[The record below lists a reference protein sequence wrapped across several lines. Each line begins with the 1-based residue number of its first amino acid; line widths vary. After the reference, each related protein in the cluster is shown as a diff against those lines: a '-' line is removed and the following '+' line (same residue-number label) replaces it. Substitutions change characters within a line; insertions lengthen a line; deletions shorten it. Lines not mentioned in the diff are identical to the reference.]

1 MKLCRTPTAAEIGPS
16 PAAAAAEFAW
26 LKLRLTLAM
35 TLVMMMTLAMASA
48 VAAQPSAGEPGQDL
62 SAVVTQYCV
71 ACHNSRTLAG
81 NLAFDEIDTVDLAAN
96 AAIWEQ
102 VIIKLRARE
111 MPPPRRPRPDEAA
124 YDALIAHLETELDRA
139 AAAAPRAGRPALHR
153 LNRTEYQNVV
163 RDLLGVE
170 IDARA
175 LLPAENQAYGFD
187 NIADLLTFSP
197 GLLERYLSAAR
208 LVSRMAVGDP
218 TIQPD
223 VYHYSVPTSVRQD
236 GRMSD
241 DLPFGSQGGMAF
253 RYQFPAAG
261 EYLLRV
267 YLQQPSPLVGQQVDL
282 RLDGELIA
290 TPTLRPDMTGDTV
303 AVLPKAAEVRLTT
316 TAGPR
321 MITATASRR
330 APAVEGLLP
339 KRLPMELFTVGDAE
353 VERRANGIVAAEIE
367 GPFNSYQET
376 GSDARRRLFICEPTS
391 PADEA
396 PCAFGILERLAER
409 AYRRPVS
416 RDDVEPLLRFYG
428 EGREFG
434 GFEAGIQ
441 RAVEALL
448 VDPKFLFRIE
458 RDPPDVQPGANYRVS
473 DLELASRL
481 SFFLWSSMPDDELR
495 ILAADGQL
503 SDPAV
508 LDQQVRRML
517 ADDRASALVDNFAA
531 QWLFLRNLRTV
542 APDRNRF
549 PDFDGNL
556 REALEQEV
564 VLFVESQIRED
575 RGLVEL
581 LTADYT
587 YVNERLARHYG
598 IPNIAGNHM
607 RRVTLENE
615 ARHGLLGK
623 AGILT
628 VTSYAHRTSPVIRGK
643 WILENI
649 LGAPP
654 PPPPPNVPAL
664 EENDG
669 TKEPKTMR
677 ELLSQHRANPVC
689 ASCHSKMDPLGFA
702 VEKFDAIGKYRE
714 LDAGEPIDDS
724 GQLPDGSEFA
734 GVAELNRVLAARGD
748 EFVTMLTGK
757 LLTYAMGRGADH
769 HDMPTVRAIMR
780 DAEPDYRWSSIV
792 LGITKS
798 LPFQMRTAAARETDE

>member
-1 MKLCRTPTAAEIGPS
+1 MPADSERCLPPTAA
-16 PAAAAAEFAW
+16 AAGLAW
-26 LKLRLTLAM
+26 LTVTLALTMTMTM
-35 TLVMMMTLAMASA
+35 TLTLAMASS
-48 VAAQPSAGEPGQDL
+48 VAAQPSAEEPAAGEPAQDL
-62 SAVVTQYCV
+62 GAVVGQYCV

-81 NLAFDEIDTVDLAAN
+81 NLAFDEIDTVDLSAN
-96 AAIWEQ
+96 ADIWEQ

-111 MPPPRRPRPDEAA
+111 MPPPLRPRPDEAG
-124 YDALIAHLETELDRA
+124 YDALIAHLETTLDRA
-139 AAAAPRAGRPALHR
+139 AAAAPRAGRPAMHR

-170 IDARA
+170 IDARV

-290 TPTLRPDMTGDTV
+290 TPTLIPDMTGETV
-303 AVLPKAAEVRLTT
+303 AVLPTAAEVRFATS
-316 TAGPR
+316 AGPR
-321 MITATASRR
+321 LITATASRR

-339 KRLPMELFTVGDAE
+339 KRLPVEIFSSGDQE

-376 GSDARRRLFICEPTS
+376 KSDARRRLFICEPTS

-396 PCAFGILERLAER
+396 PCAYGILETLAER

-416 RDDVEPLLRFYG
+416 RDDLEPLLRFYG
-428 EGREFG
+428 EGRAAG

-458 RDPPDVQPGANYRVS
+458 RDPSDVKPGTIYRLT

-481 SFFLWSSMPDDELR
+481 SFFLWSTMPDDELR
-495 ILAADGQL
+495 TLAADGQL

-508 LDQQVRRML
+508 LEQQVRRML
-517 ADDRASALVDNFAA
+517 ADDRATSLVDNFAA

-556 REALEQEV
+556 REAMEQEV
-564 VLFVESQIRED
+564 VLWVESQIRED

-598 IPNIAGNHM
+598 IPNISGNHM

-654 PPPPPNVPAL
+654 PPPPPDVPPL

-669 TKEPKTMR
+669 TKDPKTIR

-689 ASCHSKMDPLGFA
+689 ASCHAKMDPLGFA

-724 GQLPDGSEFA
+724 GQLPDGSEFT
-734 GVAELNRVLAARGD
+734 GLAELNRVLETRGD

-757 LLTYAMGRGADH
+757 LLTYAMGRGTDH

-780 DAEPDYRWSSIV
+780 EAAPDYRWSSII

-798 LPFQMRTAAARETDE
+798 MPFQMRTAVAGETNQ

>member
-1 MKLCRTPTAAEIGPS
+1 MRPCRTPTDSEIGP
-16 PAAAAAEFAW
+16 PPTAAAAVLAW
-26 LKLRLTLAM
+26 LTLTV
-35 TLVMMMTLAMASA
+35 TLTMTLASP
-48 VAAQPSAGEPGQDL
+48 VAAQPAAGDPAQDL
-62 SAVVTQYCV
+62 GAVVGQYCV

-81 NLAFDEIDTVDLAAN
+81 NLAFDEIDTVDLSAN
-96 AAIWEQ
+96 ADIWEQ

-111 MPPPRRPRPDEAA
+111 MPPPRRPRPDEAG
-124 YDALIAHLETELDRA
+124 YDALIAHLETALDRA
-139 AAAAPRAGRPALHR
+139 AAAAPRAGRPAMHR

-170 IDARA
+170 IDARV

-290 TPTLRPDMTGDTV
+290 TPTLIPDMTGETV
-303 AVLPKAAEVRLTT
+303 AVLPTAAEVRFATS
-316 TAGPR
+316 AGPR
-321 MITATASRR
+321 LITATASRR

-339 KRLPMELFTVGDAE
+339 KRLPVDIFSSGDQE

-376 GSDARRRLFICEPTS
+376 KSDARRRLFICEPTS

-396 PCAFGILERLAER
+396 PCAYGILETLAER

-416 RDDVEPLLRFYG
+416 RDDLEPLLRFYG
-428 EGREFG
+428 EGRAAG

-458 RDPPDVQPGANYRVS
+458 RDPSDVEPGTIYRLT

-481 SFFLWSSMPDDELR
+481 SFFLWSTMPDDELR
-495 ILAADGQL
+495 TLAADGQL

-508 LDQQVRRML
+508 LEQQVRRML
-517 ADDRASALVDNFAA
+517 ADDRATSLVDNFAA

-556 REALEQEV
+556 REAMEQEV
-564 VLFVESQIRED
+564 VLWVESQIRED

-598 IPNIAGNHM
+598 IPNISGNHM

-654 PPPPPNVPAL
+654 PPPPPDVPPL

-669 TKEPKTMR
+669 TKDPKTIR

-689 ASCHSKMDPLGFA
+689 ASCHAKMDPLGFA
-702 VEKFDAIGKYRE
+702 LEKFDAIGKYRE

-724 GQLPDGSEFA
+724 GQLPDGSEFT
-734 GVAELNRVLAARGD
+734 GLAELNRVLETRGD
-748 EFVTMLTGK
+748 EFITMLTGK
-757 LLTYAMGRGADH
+757 LLTYAMGRGTDH

-780 DAEPDYRWSSIV
+780 EAAPDYRWSSII

-798 LPFQMRTAAARETDE
+798 MPFQMRTAVAGETNQ

>member
-1 MKLCRTPTAAEIGPS
+1 MPADSERCLPPTAA
-16 PAAAAAEFAW
+16 AAGLAW
-26 LKLRLTLAM
+26 LTVTLALTMTM
-35 TLVMMMTLAMASA
+35 TLTLAMASS
-48 VAAQPSAGEPGQDL
+48 VAAQPSAEEPAAGEPAQDL
-62 SAVVTQYCV
+62 GAVVGQYCV

-81 NLAFDEIDTVDLAAN
+81 NLAFDEIDTVDLSAN
-96 AAIWEQ
+96 ADIWEQ

-111 MPPPRRPRPDEAA
+111 MPPPRRPRPDEAG
-124 YDALIAHLETELDRA
+124 YDALIAHLETTLDRA

-170 IDARA
+170 IDARV

-290 TPTLRPDMTGDTV
+290 TPTLIPDMTGETV
-303 AVLPKAAEVRLTT
+303 AVLPTAAEVRFATS
-316 TAGPR
+316 AGPR
-321 MITATASRR
+321 LITAAASRR

-339 KRLPMELFTVGDAE
+339 KRLPVEIFSSGDQE

-376 GSDARRRLFICEPTS
+376 ESDARRRLFICEPTS

-396 PCAFGILERLAER
+396 PCAYGILETLAER

-416 RDDVEPLLRFYG
+416 RDDLEPLLRFYG
-428 EGREFG
+428 EGRAAG

-458 RDPPDVQPGANYRVS
+458 RDPSDVKPGTIYRLT

-481 SFFLWSSMPDDELR
+481 SFFLWSTMPDDELR
-495 ILAADGQL
+495 TLAADGQL

-508 LDQQVRRML
+508 LEQQVLRMF
-517 ADDRASALVDNFAA
+517 ADDRATSLVDNFAA

-542 APDRNRF
+542 APDRNSF

-556 REALEQEV
+556 REAMEQEV
-564 VLFVESQIRED
+564 VLWVESQIRED

-598 IPNIAGNHM
+598 IPNISGNHM

-654 PPPPPNVPAL
+654 PPPPPDVPPL

-669 TKEPKTMR
+669 TQDPKTIR

-689 ASCHSKMDPLGFA
+689 ASCHAKMDPLGFA

-724 GQLPDGSEFA
+724 GQLPDGSEFT
-734 GVAELNRVLAARGD
+734 GLAELNRVLETRGD

-757 LLTYAMGRGADH
+757 LLTYAMGRGTDH

-780 DAEPDYRWSSIV
+780 EAAPDYRWSSII

-798 LPFQMRTAAARETDE
+798 MPFQMRTAVAGETNQ

>member
-1 MKLCRTPTAAEIGPS
+1 MRPCRTPTDSEIGP
-16 PAAAAAEFAW
+16 PPTAAAAVLAW
-26 LKLRLTLAM
+26 LTLTV
-35 TLVMMMTLAMASA
+35 TLTMTLASP
-48 VAAQPSAGEPGQDL
+48 VAGQPAAGDPAQDL
-62 SAVVTQYCV
+62 GAVVGQYCV

-81 NLAFDEIDTVDLAAN
+81 NLAFDEIDTVDLSAN
-96 AAIWEQ
+96 ADIWEQ

-111 MPPPRRPRPDEAA
+111 MPPPRRPRPDEAG
-124 YDALIAHLETELDRA
+124 YDALIAHLETALDRA
-139 AAAAPRAGRPALHR
+139 AAAAPRAGRPAMHR

-170 IDARA
+170 IDARV

-290 TPTLRPDMTGDTV
+290 TPTLIPDMTGETV
-303 AVLPKAAEVRLTT
+303 AVLPTAAEVRFATS
-316 TAGPR
+316 AGPR
-321 MITATASRR
+321 LITATASRR

-339 KRLPMELFTVGDAE
+339 KRLPVDIFSSGDQE

-376 GSDARRRLFICEPTS
+376 KSDARRRLFICEPTS

-396 PCAFGILERLAER
+396 PCAYGILETLAER

-416 RDDVEPLLRFYG
+416 RDDLEPLLRFYG
-428 EGREFG
+428 EGRAAG

-458 RDPPDVQPGANYRVS
+458 RDPSDVEPGTIYRLT

-481 SFFLWSSMPDDELR
+481 SFFLWSTMPDDELR
-495 ILAADGQL
+495 TLAADGQL

-508 LDQQVRRML
+508 LEQQVRRML
-517 ADDRASALVDNFAA
+517 ADDRATSLVDNFAA

-556 REALEQEV
+556 REAMEQEV
-564 VLFVESQIRED
+564 VLWVESQIRED

-598 IPNIAGNHM
+598 IPNISGNHM

-654 PPPPPNVPAL
+654 PPPPPDVPPL

-669 TKEPKTMR
+669 TKDPKTIR

-689 ASCHSKMDPLGFA
+689 ASCHAKMDPLGFA
-702 VEKFDAIGKYRE
+702 LEKFDAIGKYRE

-724 GQLPDGSEFA
+724 GQLPDGSEFT
-734 GVAELNRVLAARGD
+734 GLAELNRVLETRGD
-748 EFVTMLTGK
+748 EFITMLTGK
-757 LLTYAMGRGADH
+757 LLTYAMGRGTDH

-780 DAEPDYRWSSIV
+780 EAAPDYRWSSII

-798 LPFQMRTAAARETDE
+798 MPFQMRTAVAGETNQ

>member
-1 MKLCRTPTAAEIGPS
+1 MPADSERCLAPTAA
-16 PAAAAAEFAW
+16 AAGLAW
-26 LKLRLTLAM
+26 LTVTLALTM
-35 TLVMMMTLAMASA
+35 TMTMTMTLAMASS
-48 VAAQPSAGEPGQDL
+48 VAAQPSAEEPAAGEPAQDL
-62 SAVVTQYCV
+62 GAVVGQYCV

-81 NLAFDEIDTVDLAAN
+81 NLAFDEIDTVDLSAN
-96 AAIWEQ
+96 ADIWEQ

-111 MPPPRRPRPDEAA
+111 MPPPRRPRPDEAG
-124 YDALIAHLETELDRA
+124 YDALIAHLETTLDRA

-170 IDARA
+170 IDARV

-290 TPTLRPDMTGDTV
+290 TPTLIPDMTGETV
-303 AVLPKAAEVRLTT
+303 AVLPTAAEVRFATS
-316 TAGPR
+316 AGPR
-321 MITATASRR
+321 LITAAASRR

-339 KRLPMELFTVGDAE
+339 KRLPVEIFSSGDQE

-376 GSDARRRLFICEPTS
+376 ESDARRRLFICEPTS

-396 PCAFGILERLAER
+396 PCAYGILETLAER

-416 RDDVEPLLRFYG
+416 RDDLEPLLRFYG
-428 EGREFG
+428 EGRAAG

-458 RDPPDVQPGANYRVS
+458 RDPSDVKPGTIYRLT

-481 SFFLWSSMPDDELR
+481 SFFLWSTMPDDELR
-495 ILAADGQL
+495 TLAADGQL

-508 LDQQVRRML
+508 LEQQVRRML
-517 ADDRASALVDNFAA
+517 ADDRATSLIDNFAA

-556 REALEQEV
+556 REAMEQEV
-564 VLFVESQIRED
+564 VLWVESQIRED

-598 IPNIAGNHM
+598 IPNVSGNHM

-654 PPPPPNVPAL
+654 PPPPPDVPPL

-669 TKEPKTMR
+669 TKDPKTIR

-689 ASCHSKMDPLGFA
+689 ASCHAKMDPLGFA

-724 GQLPDGSEFA
+724 GQLPDGSEFT
-734 GVAELNRVLAARGD
+734 GLAELNRVLETRGD

-757 LLTYAMGRGADH
+757 LLTYAMGRGTDH

-780 DAEPDYRWSSIV
+780 EAAPDYRWSSII

-798 LPFQMRTAAARETDE
+798 MPFQMRTAVAGETNQ

>member
-1 MKLCRTPTAAEIGPS
+1 MT
-16 PAAAAAEFAW
+16 
-26 LKLRLTLAM
+26 M
-35 TLVMMMTLAMASA
+35 TLTLAMASS
-48 VAAQPSAGEPGQDL
+48 VAAQPSAEEPAAGEPAQDL
-62 SAVVTQYCV
+62 GAVVGQYCV

-81 NLAFDEIDTVDLAAN
+81 NLAFDEIDTVDLSAN
-96 AAIWEQ
+96 ADIWEQ

-111 MPPPRRPRPDEAA
+111 MPPPRRPRPDEAG
-124 YDALIAHLETELDRA
+124 YDALIAHLETTLDRA
-139 AAAAPRAGRPALHR
+139 AAAAPRAGRPAMHR

-170 IDARA
+170 IDARV

-223 VYHYSVPTSVRQD
+223 VYHYSVPTSVRQN

-290 TPTLRPDMTGDTV
+290 TPTLIPDMTGETV
-303 AVLPKAAEVRLTT
+303 AVLPTAAEVRFATS
-316 TAGPR
+316 AGPR
-321 MITATASRR
+321 LITATASRR

-339 KRLPMELFTVGDAE
+339 KRLPVEIFSSGDQE

-376 GSDARRRLFICEPTS
+376 KSDARRRLFICEPTS

-396 PCAFGILERLAER
+396 PCAYGILETLAER

-416 RDDVEPLLRFYG
+416 RDDLEPLLRFYG
-428 EGREFG
+428 EGRAAG

-458 RDPPDVQPGANYRVS
+458 RDPSDVKPGTIYRLT

-481 SFFLWSSMPDDELR
+481 SFFLWSTMPDDELR
-495 ILAADGQL
+495 TLAADGQL

-508 LDQQVRRML
+508 LEQQVRRML
-517 ADDRASALVDNFAA
+517 ADNRATSLVDNFAA

-556 REALEQEV
+556 REAMEQEV
-564 VLFVESQIRED
+564 VLWVESQIRED

-598 IPNIAGNHM
+598 IPNISGNHM

-654 PPPPPNVPAL
+654 PPPPPDVPPL

-669 TKEPKTMR
+669 TKNPKTIR

-689 ASCHSKMDPLGFA
+689 ASCHAKMDPLGFA

-724 GQLPDGSEFA
+724 GQLPDGSEFT
-734 GVAELNRVLAARGD
+734 GLAELNRVLETRGD

-757 LLTYAMGRGADH
+757 LLTYAMGRGTDH

-780 DAEPDYRWSSIV
+780 EAAPDYRWSSII

-798 LPFQMRTAAARETDE
+798 MPFQMRTAVAGETNQ

>member
-1 MKLCRTPTAAEIGPS
+1 MHHCRTPTDAEIGP
-16 PAAAAAEFAW
+16 PPTAAAAGFAW
-26 LKLRLTLAM
+26 LTLSNTLTLSMIM
-35 TLVMMMTLAMASA
+35 TLTLMITLAMASS
-48 VAAQPSAGEPGQDL
+48 VAAQPAGGEPGQDL
-62 SAVVTQYCV
+62 SAVVKQYCV

-124 YDALIAHLETELDRA
+124 YDTLIAHLETELDRA

-303 AVLPKAAEVRLTT
+303 AVLPKAAEVRFTT

-339 KRLPMELFTVGDAE
+339 KRLPVELFTVGDRE
-353 VERRANGIVAAEIE
+353 VEMRANGIVAAEIE

-376 GSDARRRLFICEPTS
+376 ESDARRRLFICEPTS

-396 PCAFGILERLAER
+396 LCAYGILETLAER

-428 EGREFG
+428 EGRAAG

-458 RDPPDVQPGANYRVS
+458 RDPLDVQPGANYRVS

-495 ILAADGQL
+495 TVAANGQL
-503 SDPAV
+503 SEPSGARAAGTAHAGRRPRARAGRQLRCAV
-508 LDQQVRRML
+508 
-517 ADDRASALVDNFAA
+517 
-531 QWLFLRNLRTV
+531 
-542 APDRNRF
+542 
-549 PDFDGNL
+549 
-556 REALEQEV
+556 
-564 VLFVESQIRED
+564 
-575 RGLVEL
+575 
-581 LTADYT
+581 
-587 YVNERLARHYG
+587 
-598 IPNIAGNHM
+598 
-607 RRVTLENE
+607 
-615 ARHGLLGK
+615 
-623 AGILT
+623 
-628 VTSYAHRTSPVIRGK
+628 
-643 WILENI
+643 
-649 LGAPP
+649 
-654 PPPPPNVPAL
+654 
-664 EENDG
+664 
-669 TKEPKTMR
+669 
-677 ELLSQHRANPVC
+677 
-689 ASCHSKMDPLGFA
+689 A
-702 VEKFDAIGKYRE
+702 V
-714 LDAGEPIDDS
+714 S
-724 GQLPDGSEFA
+724 
-734 GVAELNRVLAARGD
+734 
-748 EFVTMLTGK
+748 
-757 LLTYAMGRGADH
+757 
-769 HDMPTVRAIMR
+769 
-780 DAEPDYRWSSIV
+780 AEPSHGSPGPEPLSR
-792 LGITKS
+792 
-798 LPFQMRTAAARETDE
+798 FRR